1 MDDGITEVM
10 ATTGL
15 APRAKVLRLDH
26 TGQPAAWLSWQQAA
40 VLYSLDKIAW
50 TVGEQTIRLHGGI
63 NRASGRRSVL
73 EIHTILATRGHVR
86 RPARRRK
93 TPPLSNRALF
103 LRDGHLCLYCGSEF
117 SEGMLTRDHV
127 TPLSH
132 GGRDCWSNVLT
143 ACRACNTR
151 KGGRT
156 PEEAGMPLLAVPF
169 VPNYAEYLVLSN
181 RRILADQMAF
191 LKARFRRGSRLLGA

>member
-1 MDDGITEVM
+1 MDDGPVHPP
-10 ATTGL
+10 AAHGL
-15 APRAKVLRLDH
+15 PGRVKVLRLDH

-40 VLYSLDKIAW
+40 VLYSLGKVAW
-50 TVGEQTIRLHGGI
+50 TAGEQTLQLHGGI
-63 NRASGRRSVL
+63 NRLSGLRSVL
-73 EIHTILATRGHVR
+73 EIHTIVATRGHLR
-86 RPARRRK
+86 HAARRRK
-93 TPPLSNRALF
+93 VPPLSNRALF
-103 LRDGHLCLYCGSEF
+103 LRDGHLCLYCGGEF

-132 GGRDCWSNVLT
+132 GGRDCWSNVLS

-191 LKARFRRGSRLLGA
+191 LKARFRKGSRLLRG